1 MKYEYGYKAYV
12 ADDGNFGV
20 DSIATF
26 DYELF
31 IDRYPKVWDIVDMLN
46 DYARFDFIIAVL
58 DQDESELARI
68 AEDYDFPLAD
78 VLDKE

>member
-31 IDRYPKVWDIVDMLN
+31 IDRYPKVWDIVDRLN

-58 DQDESELARI
+58 DQDEEELARI
-68 AEDYDFPLAD
+68 AEDYDFPLTD
-78 VLDKE
+78 VLDQN

>member
-31 IDRYPKVWDIVDMLN
+31 IDRYPKVWDIVDRLN

-58 DQDESELARI
+58 DQDEAELARI

-78 VLDKE
+78 VLDQE

>member
-31 IDRYPKVWDIVDMLN
+31 IDRYPKVWDIVDRLN

-58 DQDESELARI
+58 DQDEEELARI

>member
-31 IDRYPKVWDIVDMLN
+31 IDRYPKVWDIVDRLS

>member
-31 IDRYPKVWDIVDMLN
+31 IDRYPKVWDIVDRLN

>member
-20 DSIATF
+20 DSIVTF
-26 DYELF
+26 DFELF
-31 IDRYPKVWDIVDMLN
+31 IDRYPKVWEIVDSLN
-46 DYARFDFIIAVL
+46 DYARFEFIIAVL

>member
-26 DYELF
+26 DFDLF
-31 IDRYPKVWDIVDMLN
+31 IDKYPKVWEIVDSLN
-46 DYARFDFIIAVL
+46 DYARFEFIIAVL
-58 DQDESELARI
+58 DQDEETLTTM
-68 AEDYDFPLAD
+68 AEEWDFPLRD
-78 VLDKE
+78 VLDH

>member
-31 IDRYPKVWDIVDMLN
+31 IDRYPKVWDIVDRLN

-58 DQDESELARI
+58 DQYEEELSRI
-68 AEDYDFPLAD
+68 A
-78 VLDKE
+78 

>member
-31 IDRYPKVWDIVDMLN
+31 IDRYPKVWDIVDRLN

-58 DQDESELARI
+58 DQDETELARI

>member
-31 IDRYPKVWDIVDMLN
+31 IDRYPKVWDIVDRLN

-58 DQDESELARI
+58 DQDEAELARI

-78 VLDKE
+78 VLDRE

>member
-20 DSIATF
+20 ASIVTF
-26 DYELF
+26 DFELF
-31 IDRYPKVWDIVDMLN
+31 IDRYPKVWEIVDSLN
-46 DYARFDFIIAVL
+46 DYARFEFIIAVL
-58 DQDESELARI
+58 DQDEEELARI

>member
-31 IDRYPKVWDIVDMLN
+31 IDRYPKVWDIVDRLN

-58 DQDESELARI
+58 DQDEEELARI

-78 VLDKE
+78 VLDKN